1 MKRIFCMVLVC
12 LACCFGISAV
22 SAQEITE
29 IPPKTGAETTIGIE
43 TYGENSDYTGWI
55 TLKLTVL
62 DDETG
67 EPIANVVVRL
77 VRADNGEIAGTG
89 PNVSE
94 PNPEDFFPIQGIP
107 PITGSNGQ
115 FLTNENGEILLR
127 VYPTPV
133 EYRLEVNYDGY
144 EAYVG
149 DAFSLTSDGI
159 TEVRLKKQTEES
171 EPTPSSP
178 QTGDSTNLWLYIMLV
193 AALTVVIVS
202 VWRRKK
208 QNS

>member
-29 IPPKTGAETTIGIE
+29 IPPKTGAETVIGIE
-43 TYGENSDYTGWI
+43 TYGEGSNYTGWI
-55 TLKLTVL
+55 TLKVTVL

-67 EPIANVVVRL
+67 EPLANVVVRL

-133 EYRLEVNYDGY
+133 EYRLEVYQDGY
-144 EAYVG
+144 AAYVS
-149 DAFSLTSDGI
+149 DAFSLTGDGV
-159 TEVRLKKQTEES
+159 TEVRLKRP
-171 EPTPSSP
+171 EPEPPSSP
-178 QTGDSTNLWLYIMLV
+178 QTGDSTNLWLYIMPV